1 MGKMLRELEYKCDW
15 YGRDFVK
22 VDRFFP
28 SSKTCHE
35 CGHVNESL
43 TLSQRSWTCPEC
55 GARLDRDLNAA
66 LNIASEGERILQA
79 RAADGTP

>member
-1 MGKMLRELEYKCDW
+1 MGEVLRELEYKCGW

-22 VDRFFP
+22 VGRFYP

-43 TLSQRSWTCPEC
+43 TLSRRSWTCPEC
-55 GARLDRDLNAA
+55 GAHHERDLNS
-66 LNIASEGERILQA
+66 ASNLLEEGRRLRENL
-79 RAADGTP
+79 